1 MLVSILEKQ
10 RRAVAVVKAA
20 LLRVGVCNRAVCVTA
35 DSWADSGDGF
45 RENYAVFISCPNNE
59 PFFETGGS
67 IAEAVR
73 NTLKVLKGK
82 YNSAKPVDQTEIA
95 PF

>member
-1 MLVSILEKQ
+1 MLVTIVEKQ
-10 RRAVAVVKAA
+10 RRAVVIVKAA
-20 LLRVGVCNRAVCVTA
+20 LLRVGVSHRAVCVTA
-35 DSWADSGDGF
+35 DSWAHSGGVF
-45 RENYAVFISCPNNE
+45 RENYAVFISSGNGE

-73 NTLKVLKGK
+73 NTLNAIKGK
-82 YNSAKPVDQTEIA
+82 YGTNTVDQTEVA